1 MYVVYFQNQKWLRPH
16 SKLNKEM
23 KIMPVLSGKAHW
35 ASIANPNTTFEPVYS
50 IDLAIEG
57 DELNKARQLGLTIK
71 NKGDDRGNFVTI
83 KGKHYRQDGSE
94 NKRPDLVDSNKNN
107 MGNTLVG
114 NGSDVNVLFKTF
126 EWEYAGKT
134 GMGTELQ
141 KVQVTNLIEYSD
153 GSDDFDVVPDG
164 YSAVDTL
171 NDDIPFGN
179 TGS

>member
-1 MYVVYFQNQKWLRPH
+1 
-16 SKLNKEM
+16 
-23 KIMPVLSGKAHW
+23 MPVLSGKAHW
-35 ASIANPNTTFEPVYS
+35 ASVANPNTTFEPVWS
-50 IDLAIEG
+50 VDLAIEG

-83 KGKHYRQDGSE
+83 KRKQYRKDGSE

-134 GMGTELQ
+134 GMGAELQ

>member
-1 MYVVYFQNQKWLRPH
+1 
-16 SKLNKEM
+16 M

-35 ASIANPNTTFEPVYS
+35 ASVANPNTTFEPVWS
-50 IDLAIEG
+50 VDLAIEG
-57 DELNKARQLGLTIK
+57 DELNKARQMGLAIK
-71 NKGDDRGNFVTI
+71 NKGDDRGDFVTI
-83 KGKHYRQDGSE
+83 KRKVNRRDGTQ
-94 NKRPDLVDSNKNN
+94 NQAPTLVDANKNP
-107 MGNTLVG
+107 MSGTLIG
-114 NGSDVNVLFKTF
+114 NGSDINVLFKTY

-134 GMGTELQ
+134 GVGAELQ
-141 KVQVTNLIEYSD
+141 KVQVANLVPYSD

>member
-1 MYVVYFQNQKWLRPH
+1 
-16 SKLNKEM
+16 M

-35 ASIANPNTTFEPVYS
+35 ASVANPNTTFEPVWS
-50 IDLAIEG
+50 VDLAIEG
-57 DELNKARQLGLTIK
+57 DELNKARQMGLAIK
-71 NKGDDRGNFVTI
+71 NKGDDRGDFVTI
-83 KGKHYRQDGSE
+83 KRKVNRRDGTQ
-94 NKRPDLVDSNKNN
+94 NQAPALVDANKNP
-107 MGNTLVG
+107 MSGTLIG
-114 NGSDVNVLFKTF
+114 NGSDINVLFKTY

-134 GMGTELQ
+134 GMGAELQ
-141 KVQVTNLIEYSD
+141 KVQVTKLVPYSD

>member
-1 MYVVYFQNQKWLRPH
+1 
-16 SKLNKEM
+16 
-23 KIMPVLSGKAHW
+23 MPVLSGKAHW

-83 KGKHYRQDGSE
+83 KRKQYRKDGSE

-141 KVQVTNLIEYSD
+141 KVQVTNLIEYSM
-153 GSDDFDVVPDG
+153 GS
-164 YSAVDTL
+164 
-171 NDDIPFGN
+171 
-179 TGS
+179 

>member
-1 MYVVYFQNQKWLRPH
+1 
-16 SKLNKEM
+16 
-23 KIMPVLSGKAHW
+23 MPVLSGKAHW

-83 KGKHYRQDGSE
+83 KRKQYRKDGSE

>member
-83 KGKHYRQDGSE
+83 KRKQYRKDGSE

>member
-1 MYVVYFQNQKWLRPH
+1 
-16 SKLNKEM
+16 M

-35 ASIANPNTTFEPVYS
+35 ASVANPNTTFEPVWS
-50 IDLAIEG
+50 VDLAIEG

-71 NKGDDRGNFVTI
+71 NKGDDRGDFVTI
-83 KGKHYRQDGSE
+83 KRKVNRKDGTQ
-94 NKRPDLVDSNKNN
+94 NKAPTLVDANKNPMN
-107 MGNTLVG
+107 GTLIG
-114 NGSDVNVLFKTF
+114 NGSDINVLFKTY

-134 GMGTELQ
+134 GMGAELQ

>member
-1 MYVVYFQNQKWLRPH
+1 M
-16 SKLNKEM
+16 
-23 KIMPVLSGKAHW
+23 
-35 ASIANPNTTFEPVYS
+35 
-50 IDLAIEG
+50 AIEG

-83 KGKHYRQDGSE
+83 KRKQYRKDGSE

>member
-1 MYVVYFQNQKWLRPH
+1 
-16 SKLNKEM
+16 
-23 KIMPVLSGKAHW
+23 MPVLSGKAHW

-83 KGKHYRQDGSE
+83 KRKQYRKDGSE

-164 YSAVDTL
+164 YSSVDTL

>member
-1 MYVVYFQNQKWLRPH
+1 
-16 SKLNKEM
+16 
-23 KIMPVLSGKAHW
+23 MPVLSGKAHW
-35 ASIANPNTTFEPVYS
+35 ASNANPNTTFEPVYS

-83 KGKHYRQDGSE
+83 KRKQYRKDGSE

>member
-1 MYVVYFQNQKWLRPH
+1 
-16 SKLNKEM
+16 M

-83 KGKHYRQDGSE
+83 KRKQYRKDGSE

>member
-83 KGKHYRQDGSE
+83 KRKQYRKDGSE

-164 YSAVDTL
+164 YSSVDTL

>member
-1 MYVVYFQNQKWLRPH
+1 MG
-16 SKLNKEM
+16 
-23 KIMPVLSGKAHW
+23 LS
-35 ASIANPNTTFEPVYS
+35 
-50 IDLAIEG
+50 
-57 DELNKARQLGLTIK
+57 IK
-71 NKGDDRGNFVTI
+71 NKGDDRGDFVTI
-83 KGKHYRQDGSE
+83 KRKVNRKDGTQ
-94 NKRPDLVDSNKNN
+94 NQAPALVDANKNPMN
-107 MGNTLVG
+107 GTLIG
-114 NGSDVNVLFKTF
+114 NGSDINVLFKTY

-134 GMGTELQ
+134 GMGAELQ

>member
-1 MYVVYFQNQKWLRPH
+1 
-16 SKLNKEM
+16 
-23 KIMPVLSGKAHW
+23 MPVLSGKAHW
-35 ASIANPNTTFEPVYS
+35 ASVANPNTTFEPVWS
-50 IDLAIEG
+50 VDLAIEG
-57 DELNKARQLGLTIK
+57 DELNKARQMGLSIK

-83 KGKHYRQDGSE
+83 KRKVNRKDGTQNQS
-94 NKRPDLVDSNKNN
+94 PALLDGNKNPMN
-107 MGNTLVG
+107 GTLIG
-114 NGSDVNVLFKTF
+114 NGSDINVLFKTY

-134 GMGTELQ
+134 GMGAELQ

>member
-1 MYVVYFQNQKWLRPH
+1 
-16 SKLNKEM
+16 M

-35 ASIANPNTTFEPVYS
+35 ASVANPNTTFEPVWS
-50 IDLAIEG
+50 VDLAIEG
-57 DELNKARQLGLTIK
+57 DELNKARQMGLSIK
-71 NKGDDRGNFVTI
+71 NKGDDRGDFVTI
-83 KGKHYRQDGSE
+83 KRKVNRKDGTQ
-94 NKRPDLVDSNKNN
+94 NQAPALVDASKNPMN
-107 MGNTLVG
+107 GTLIG
-114 NGSDVNVLFKTF
+114 NGSDINVLFKTY

-134 GMGTELQ
+134 GMGAELQ